1 MAEPMSLLERWIVA
15 WQRELLNRRRA
26 GVAPFANR
34 ALMQSACPPWSATA
48 LCRRCI

>member
-26 GVAPFANR
+26 GVAPLANR
-34 ALMQSACPPWSATA
+34 GRLSDVGEEAFL
-48 LCRRCI
+48 LRG